1 MQLNKSHDM
10 EAPRAAVFVALTDVD
25 HWERMALRRGVDV
38 QRQEG
43 PSVAAAGMSW
53 RATFPFRGK
62 SRDVA
67 IRLDRVEPGQVLDIV
82 ATGKA
87 LEAVTRVE
95 LAEMTPRRTRV
106 TVTVELSA
114 RTLAARLFLQS
125 LRLAP
130 GRVRQKFDSR
140 IAQMAAEIEARL
152 RGAAR

>member
-1 MQLNKSHDM
+1 
-10 EAPRAAVFVALTDVD
+10 
-25 HWERMALRRGVDV
+25 
-38 QRQEG
+38 
-43 PSVAAAGMSW
+43 
-53 RATFPFRGK
+53 
-62 SRDVA
+62 
-67 IRLDRVEPGQVLDIV
+67 VLDIV